1 MDDLQN
7 GLVKTEQDSPQ
18 WIPVNVQY
26 TTEGNVQCM
35 LGSKVNDVC
44 LV

>member
-7 GLVKTEQDSPQ
+7 GLVKTEQDRSQ

-26 TTEGNVQCM
+26 TTEGNSC
-35 LGSKVNDVC
+35 
-44 LV
+44 